1 MSTNAFTPCG
11 NTITFTA
18 NVSGSVPTPS
28 QALSNTLGGNQYRIV
43 NTGSVTV
50 FLGVGVTSALATTN
64 AVVVSSSQISIPIIA
79 GTVEVLTFN
88 PNAYFTG
95 ITSSG
100 TAVVYVTPGDGL

>member
-1 MSTNAFTPCG
+1 MVIGQVKPPSVERRIATFAQEIGLAVVLDTFQVTNADCPVFHVKLVFG
-11 NTITFTA
+11 LVTA
-18 NVSGSVPTPS
+18 
-28 QALSNTLGGNQYRIV
+28 
-43 NTGSVTV
+43 
-50 FLGVGVTSALATTN
+50 N

>member
-18 NVSGSVPTPS
+18 DTVAPAPVK
-28 QALSNTLGGNQYRIV
+28 ALSNTLGGNQYRIV

-50 FLGVGVTSALATTN
+50 FLGVGVTSALSTTN
-64 AVVVSSSQISIPIIA
+64 AVVVTSSQISIPIIG

>member
-18 NVSGSVPTPS
+18 DTVSPTPAR
-28 QALSNTLGGNQYRIV
+28 ALSNTLGGNQYRIV

-100 TAVVYVTPGDGL
+100 TAVIYVTPGDGL